1 MIRALYFSREGG
13 LQSDLPPQDFARA
26 LNDAQGVLWVDL
38 DQAPVEMCLPVL
50 RDTFRFHPLAIDDAL
65 VESHSPKIDDW
76 IQYLYLAL
84 QAVVIGAEAWQDIET
99 HELDVFVGPNYLVTY
114 HTQPVE
120 ALERVWQACRR
131 DERHMQKGACG
142 LLYRV
147 ADELASDCMVTVET
161 IDDEL
166 DLIEDQIFGD
176 PGPHLLEQIFT
187 LKRTLVTLRRI
198 IAPQREV
205 LNRMARGGYATIPP
219 EQSIFFRDVYDHLV
233 RLYDIIDSLRDLVS
247 GALDSYLSVTSNR
260 MNEVMKTLTVI
271 TTLFMP
277 ISFLAGFFGMNFFQP
292 NYPFPAWTSSPAFIA
307 VLLSMAFAPV
317 GMFLWMRRR
326 AWM

>member
-1 MIRALYFSREGG
+1 MIRALYFSQAHG
-13 LQSDLPPQDFARA
+13 LQSDLPPQEFSRTLGA
-26 LNDAQGVLWVDL
+26 AQGLLWVDMA
-38 DQAPVEMCLPVL
+38 QAPVEVCLPVL
-50 RDTFRFHPLAIDDAL
+50 RDTFRFYPLAIDDAL

-84 QAVVIGAEAWQDIET
+84 QAVVVGAEEWQDLET
-99 HELDVFVGPNYLVTY
+99 RELDVFLGSNYLVTY
-114 HTQPVE
+114 HTEPVE
-120 ALERVWQACRR
+120 ALERVWRACRR
-131 DERHMQKGACG
+131 DERRLQKGACN
-142 LLYRV
+142 LLYAI
-147 ADELASDCMVTVET
+147 ADELASDCMAAVET
-161 IDDEL
+161 IDDQI
-166 DLIEDQIFGD
+166 DLIEDQIFGN
-176 PGPHLLEQIFT
+176 PGPHLLEKIFT
-187 LKRTLVTLRRI
+187 LKRTLVMLRRI

-205 LNRMARGGYATIPP
+205 LNKMARGGYATIPP

-247 GALDSYLSVTSNR
+247 GALDSYLSVVSNR

-292 NYPFPAWTSSPAFIA
+292 TYPFPAWTSSPAFIIA
-307 VLLSMAFAPV
+307 LMLMAFAPV
-317 GMFLWMRRR
+317 GMLLWMRRR

>member
-1 MIRALYFSREGG
+1 MIRALFFSQERG
-13 LQSDLPPQDFARA
+13 LQTDLPPQQFAEA
-26 LNDAQGVLWVDL
+26 LKDAHGILWVDM
-38 DQAPVEMCLPVL
+38 DQAPEEMCLPIL
-50 RDTFRFHPLAIDDAL
+50 RDTFGFHPLAIDDAL
-65 VESHSPKIDDW
+65 EEAHSPKIDDW

-84 QAVVIGAEAWQDIET
+84 QTVIVGAEAWQKLET
-99 HELDVFVGPNYLVTY
+99 HELDVFLGANYLVTY
-114 HTQPVE
+114 HPDPVE
-120 ALERVWQACRR
+120 ALDRVWKACRR
-131 DERHMQKGACG
+131 DDRHIQKGACH
-142 LLYRV
+142 LLYRI
-147 ADELASDCMVTVET
+147 ADELASDCMAAVEV
-161 IDDEL
+161 IDDEI
-166 DLIEDQIFGD
+166 DLIEDQVFGD

-205 LNRMARGGYATIPP
+205 LNKMSRGIYAVIPS
-219 EQSIFFRDVYDHLV
+219 EQSMFFRDVYDHLV

-247 GALDSYLSVTSNR
+247 GALDSYLSVVSNR

-292 NYPFPAWTSSPAFIA
+292 TYPLPAWTSSPAFIA
-307 VLLSMAFAPV
+307 ALLLMAFAPV
-317 GMFLWMRRR
+317 GMLLWMRRR